1 MPKKLEGKAAVITGG
16 TEGIGFA
23 KAKLFA
29 KECAY
34 VFITG
39 RRITLIGPK
48 TYRRVEKLIDKLP
61 QRRLLYPS
69 GGGRVNSTR
78 GANAHPSDQQ
88 CPKCSAAGRL

>member
-1 MPKKLEGKAAVITGG
+1 MSKKLEGKTAVTTGG

-23 KAKLFA
+23 TAKLFA

-39 RRITLIGPK
+39 RRLNLTGPK
-48 TYRRVEKLIDKLP
+48 TFRRVEKHIDKLP
-61 QRRLLYPS
+61 QRRLLYPT

-78 GANAHPSDQQ
+78 GANAHPFHQ
-88 CPKCSAAGRL
+88 